1 MEDNYVIRYEGI
13 RLAKEF
19 RAEVVFR
26 YEGDNCYYFDEDH
39 ICRIRE
45 ATELEKKNKDLYMDE
60 VYGIFWLG
68 KVEGSL
74 EWKNYKPLD
83 RIIAQ
88 KIKVGQKLED
98 VIYILIEEC
107 SVPQELENGVPLE
120 MTKAFSRYFSF
131 KRPLFYERISKNSKY
146 YKTVV
151 IEICLTSDVTREIID
166 KFRLAL
172 DKTVTEK
179 IEGTRQFRML
189 DHPLSNYELVKAEL
203 SADASLFYDFTIK
216 TEYYEEILGL

>member
-1 MEDNYVIRYEGI
+1 
-13 RLAKEF
+13 
-19 RAEVVFR
+19 
-26 YEGDNCYYFDEDH
+26 
-39 ICRIRE
+39 
-45 ATELEKKNKDLYMDE
+45 MDE
-60 VYGIFWLG
+60 VCGIFWLG
-68 KVEGSL
+68 KVAGSL

-83 RIIAQ
+83 QIIAQ

-107 SVPQELENGVPLE
+107 SVPQELEDGLPLE

-131 KRPLFYERISKNSKY
+131 KRPLFYGRISKDSKY

-172 DKTVTEK
+172 DKTVTKK

-203 SADASLFYDFTIK
+203 SADASLFYDFNIK